1 MINRRKFMHASGAFA
16 LGSLALTKHVAGAT
30 PFNIAAPRSAGIQLY
45 TVTSV
50 IEADLDGTLK
60 KIAAIGYKELESA
73 SSRKGGFY
81 GLTAKEFAAKAK
93 QYGLSW
99 KAHHVTGAPRRPSAT
114 PPVGADG
121 KPAPLPPSKNLQENY
136 QEMADS
142 MAEGGVS
149 YLVCSSTPI
158 ETLDLVKKSIETF
171 NKTGEAC
178 KKAGVG
184 FAFHNHVREFEK
196 VEGQLPYDMF
206 LSEVSADLMKMEL
219 DLAWVTKAGVDPLEL
234 FKKDPGRY
242 PLWHVKDL
250 DRVTQRPVEIGAGY
264 VDLKRIFDAAETA
277 GLKHIFVEQDAAPQ
291 PLDNITV
298 SLKNLQK
305 LMQ

>member
-1 MINRRKFMHASGAFA
+1 MINRRKFIHASGALA
-16 LGSLALTKHVAGAT
+16 LGSLAFAKQTTGKTLSDIVAAR
-30 PFNIAAPRSAGIQLY
+30 PAGIQLY

-60 KIAAIGYKELESA
+60 KIASIGYKELESA

-81 GLTAKEFAAKAK
+81 GMSAKEFSAKAK
-93 QYGLSW
+93 EYGLSW
-99 KAHHVTGAPRRPSAT
+99 KAHHVTGAPRKPQI
-114 PPVGADG
+114 GADG
-121 KPAPLPPSKNLQENY
+121 KPVATPPTKNLQENY
-136 QEMADS
+136 QEMVDS
-142 MAEGGVS
+142 VAEGGVS
-149 YLVCSSTPI
+149 FLVCSSTPI
-158 ETLDLVKKSIETF
+158 DTLDLVKKSIETF

-178 KKAGVG
+178 KKAGIG
-184 FAFHNHVREFEK
+184 FAFHNHVKEFERI
-196 VEGQLPYDMF
+196 EGQVPYDMF
-206 LSEVSADLMKMEL
+206 LSGVSADLMKMEL

-250 DRVTQRPVEIGAGY
+250 DRVTQRPVEVGAGY

-291 PLDNITV
+291 PLDNIAT
-298 SLKNLQK
+298 SYKNLQQ
-305 LMQ
+305 LMK